1 MGFLDE
7 VPKGALVIWPHDSLL
22 RHSCGNIN
30 TGIIRCSAYPPGRS
44 PSAIE
49 GRAAAQWIGLLDSRR
64 RFSLPIFLSHYPF
77 GMEIV
82 MAEILSLNKR
92 PRLDVGARVF
102 LGNLGIGKIVAV
114 VGDQR
119 TIEYERYTADD
130 GIMLVVETHHV
141 DELRPL
147 TPLVDCLGS
156 RGNTGQVLPFLR
168 Q

>member
-1 MGFLDE
+1 M
-7 VPKGALVIWPHDSLL
+7 
-22 RHSCGNIN
+22 
-30 TGIIRCSAYPPGRS
+30 
-44 PSAIE
+44 
-49 GRAAAQWIGLLDSRR
+49 
-64 RFSLPIFLSHYPF
+64 FLSHYLF

-82 MAEILSLNKR
+82 MAEILLLNKR

-156 RGNTGQVLPFLR
+156 RGTTGQVLPFLR